1 MKFMSNMHLVLE
13 ASSSTL
19 TTPLNN
25 RPVGQRTD
33 RVSTEGESIWLD
45 ITKKDFTVKAFE
57 NANVTSFL
65 TANLYIYSIGGLLAL
80 AFSLVTLLS
89 RAYSTSYILLI
100 ISLAFW
106 GMVITV
112 LGEKKRRKTA

>member
-1 MKFMSNMHLVLE
+1 MSNMHLALE
-13 ASSSTL
+13 ASSGTRTEL
-19 TTPLNN
+19 LNN
-25 RPVGQRTD
+25 EPVVQRKD
-33 RVSTEGESIWLD
+33 RVSTEGEAIWFD
-45 ITKKDFTVKAFE
+45 ITKKDFTVKAF
-57 NANVTSFL
+57 ANTNVNSFL
-65 TANLYIYSIGGLLAL
+65 TANLYTYSVGGLLAL

-89 RAYSTSYILLI
+89 KAYSASYILLI